1 MFESIRKKVVSI
13 IVPVYNVEQYLREC
27 VDSVLN
33 QTYSD
38 IEVIL
43 VDDGS
48 TDHSGN
54 ICDEY
59 AEMDSRIKVIHKKNG
74 GVSSARNTGIEV
86 ASGERIIFVDSDD
99 CIHPRLLESYREIED
114 DSTTLLCEYT
124 TDQET
129 WKQCVVD
136 NLRDCM
142 ESVSKE
148 HFMKL
153 FFKDYINSP
162 VNKYYRTAVIKENN
176 IQFPFDMN
184 LGEDLIFNLRYLKAA
199 KTSYAIIHK
208 PLYYY
213 RNDREGSLSTGG
225 RADLL
230 DIQKKLFTSIKIF
243 LEDTDI
249 WTEENAAIYYSMY
262 WDRLY
267 LTWKMSGKLNPQ
279 MLQDTIWSKIWSE
292 CSRRGLATW
301 KRRVKKL
308 TLDMRRMFT

>member
-1 MFESIRKKVVSI
+1 MISI
-13 IVPVYNVEQYLREC
+13 IVPVYNVEEYLREC

-48 TDHSGN
+48 TDQSGN

-59 AEMDSRIKVIHKKNG
+59 AGMDSRIKVIHKKNE
-74 GVSSARNTGIEV
+74 GVSAARNTGIEV

-99 CIHPRLLESYREIED
+99 CIHPQLLESYRELDD
-114 DSTTLLCEYT
+114 DSVTLLCDYT
-124 TDQET
+124 TDMEEWKRFSLNDIQEHMEF
-129 WKQCVVD
+129 VD
-136 NLRDCM
+136 R
-142 ESVSKE
+142 EK
-148 HFMKL
+148 FMKL
-153 FFKDYINSP
+153 FYKDYMNP
-162 VNKYYRTAVIKENN
+162 PFNKYFWADIIREHQIR
-176 IQFPFDMN
+176 FPEDMS
-184 LGEDLIFNLRYLKAA
+184 LGEDLIFNMKYLAA
-199 KTSYAIIHK
+199 VKRDYRIMHG
-208 PLYYY
+208 PFYYY
-213 RNDREGSLSTGG
+213 RENRAGSLSTGG

-230 DIQKKLFTSIKIF
+230 DIQKKLFASIKNF
-243 LEDTDI
+243 LDETGI
-249 WTEENAAIYYSMY
+249 WTEENAAIYYSIY

-279 MLQDTIWSKIWSE
+279 ILQDPIWREIWRE

>member
-1 MFESIRKKVVSI
+1 MVSI

-38 IEVIL
+38 IEIIL

-48 TDHSGN
+48 TDQSGN

-59 AEMDSRIKVIHKKNG
+59 AEMDSRIKVIHKKNE
-74 GVSSARNTGIEV
+74 GVSAARNTGIET

-99 CIHPRLLESYREIED
+99 CIHPRLLESYRELDD
-114 DSTTLLCEYT
+114 DSVTLLCDYT
-124 TDQET
+124 TDMEEWKRFFLNDFQEH
-129 WKQCVVD
+129 
-136 NLRDCM
+136 M
-142 ESVSKE
+142 EFVARKK
-148 HFMKL
+148 FMKL
-153 FFKDYINSP
+153 FYKDYMNP
-162 VNKYYRTAVIKENN
+162 PFNKYFRADIIREHQ
-176 IQFPFDMN
+176 IRFPEDMS
-184 LGEDLIFNLRYLKAA
+184 LGEDLIFNMKYLAA
-199 KTSYAIIHK
+199 VKCDYRIMHG
-208 PLYYY
+208 PFYYY
-213 RNDREGSLSTGG
+213 RENRAGSLSTGG

-230 DIQKKLFTSIKIF
+230 DIQKKLFASIKNF
-243 LEDTDI
+243 LDETGI

-262 WDRLY
+262 WDRLH
-267 LTWKMSGKLNPQ
+267 LTWKTSGKLNPQ
-279 MLQDTIWSKIWSE
+279 MLQDTIWSEVWCE

>member
-1 MFESIRKKVVSI
+1 MVSI

-48 TDHSGN
+48 TDQSEN

-99 CIHPRLLESYREIED
+99 CIHSRLLESYREIDD
-114 DSTTLLCEYT
+114 DSVTLLCDHT
-124 TDQET
+124 TDMEE
-129 WKQCVVD
+129 WKQFSNDDFRNHLELVD
-136 NLRDCM
+136 R
-142 ESVSKE
+142 EQ
-148 HFMKL
+148 FMKL
-153 FFKDYINSP
+153 FYEDYMNP
-162 VNKYYRTAVIKENN
+162 PFNKCFRADIIREHH
-176 IQFPFDMN
+176 IRFPEDMS
-184 LGEDLIFNLRYLKAA
+184 LGEDLIFNMKYLAAA
-199 KTSYAIIHK
+199 KCDYQIMHG
-208 PLYYY
+208 PFYYY
-213 RNDREGSLSTGG
+213 RENRAGSLSTGG

-230 DIQKKLFTSIKIF
+230 DIQKKLFASIKNF
-243 LEDTDI
+243 LDETGI

-279 MLQDTIWSKIWSE
+279 MLQDSIWGEVWSE